1 MKLYVRI
8 SGRIFIIVLLSISS
22 IVGAQR
28 KRDFWEENRVLMP
41 TKRVEFATSVVNG
54 KIYAI
59 GVQFSQ
65 AGCVQT

>member
-28 KRDFWEENRVLMP
+28 KRDF
-41 TKRVEFATSVVNG
+41 
-54 KIYAI
+54 
-59 GVQFSQ
+59 
-65 AGCVQT
+65 